1 MKKLLFLF
9 VVLAFM
15 SCDDKEYCWKCNKEM
30 RTDGEYYSRVTE
42 ECGMT
47 EDEARAYEMAGS
59 YKSDKFIVSTSC
71 VKK

>member
-15 SCDDKEYCWKCNKEM
+15 SCKDQEYCWKCNREM
-30 RTDGEYYSRVTE
+30 RAEDEYYSRVTE

-47 EDEARAYEMAGS
+47 EDEARAYEVDGS
-59 YKSDKFIVSTSC
+59 YHSDKFVVSTSC
-71 VKK
+71 IKE